1 MNGNVSFYQSSKFIQ
16 GDGWAPMHHAGR
28 SWLMQDFLA
37 VPRNWGVYHRKP
49 IRAHVALQTSQIMN
63 SIFKD
68 LVTKCESGNV
78 QITHVS
84 FSVQLPLLCLA
95 LYLPA
100 SPAKS
105 PSERGT
111 HCLQSSDVTF
121 SKRHFKGYMWD
132 SPQPSKHWG
141 PWLWLMDL
149 SQI

>member
-1 MNGNVSFYQSSKFIQ
+1 MFPFVKVPDLHREMVELQC
-16 GDGWAPMHHAGR
+16 
-28 SWLMQDFLA
+28 LMQGGARSCRISLLFPVTEVCVA
-37 VPRNWGVYHRKP
+37 GNTYVPTWPYC
-49 IRAHVALQTSQIMN
+49 LQTSQIKN

-78 QITHVS
+78 QIAHIS

-100 SPAKS
+100 SPTKS

-111 HCLQSSDVTF
+111 RCLQSSDVTF

-132 SPQPSKHWG
+132 SPQPSKH
-141 PWLWLMDL
+141 
-149 SQI
+149 